1 MKLKFITYFR
11 AFEYMN
17 IAPSIAN
24 KKFLKYG
31 NLVCKEDSVARSFRI
46 ILAKGCQTS
55 IVAFE
60 NLKNVAR
67 ITE

>member
-24 KKFLKYG
+24 KKFLNSG
-31 NLVCKEDSVARSFRI
+31 NLVCKEDSVTRSFQI
-46 ILAKGCQTS
+46 ILVKGCQIS